1 MLCVH
6 TSNRHLRLVPVVTD
20 TAGVVEWENQYDA
33 DKSGKSDK
41 KVTGLVAWRAHDNAP
56 GHSGKTA
63 TKNQKDDIGHFT
75 SEWVIVARDDKDL
88 KHLKTPTKYKEWCEA
103 AFSEK
108 DPRRTET
115 TYWTRQHPNTTYVW
129 TDDHSNLMAVFRWPW
144 SRHSD

>member
-1 MLCVH
+1 VH

-75 SEWVIVARDDKDL
+75 SEWVIVARDD
-88 KHLKTPTKYKEWCEA
+88 
-103 AFSEK
+103 
-108 DPRRTET
+108 
-115 TYWTRQHPNTTYVW
+115 
-129 TDDHSNLMAVFRWPW
+129 
-144 SRHSD
+144 